1 MTTTTKNLEV
11 RIYCG
16 TYAKYNNGSIA
27 GQWIDATDLDKEEFY
42 NLCRELHSDEIDPEY
57 MFQDTDTDNE
67 VLRNMIGE
75 CGIDADF
82 WDLKEAL
89 KYFDEQKLEAFDIY
103 TNNTKD
109 TDINNFEDSFFCY
122 LDEYNINEAFGNYM
136 MDITGD
142 INEIPKHLQYYFDY
156 EAFGRDLLISDFWE
170 QDGYIF
176 SNR

>member
-16 TYAKYNNGSIA
+16 TYAKYNDGSIA

-42 NLCRELHSDEIDPEY
+42 NLCRELHSDEEDPEF

-82 WDLKEAL
+82 WDLKDQMKEL
-89 KYFDEQKLEAFDIY
+89 SEEQLEAYTIY
-103 TNNTKD
+103 VNNTKD
-109 TDINNFEDSFFCY
+109 TDINNFQDSYFCY
-122 LDEYNINEAFGNYM
+122 LDEYNINEAFGEYW
-136 MDITGD
+136 MDMTGEMS
-142 INEIPKHLQYYFDY
+142 EIPKYLQYYFDF
-156 EAFGRDLLISDFWE
+156 EAYGRDLLIDLYWE
-170 QDGYIF
+170 ENGHIF
-176 SNR
+176 SR